1 MSPAP
6 AAMEGRSRWVAAC
19 TAAIVLVAAAS
30 HAEQP
35 ASTETTMV
43 APKEHRRGTE
53 QTFLTFPEWYLVHSP
68 AEYAAYVKEHTP
80 TQFPFLG
87 HIRQFWQSYYA
98 VYEATRTG
106 YPFNGGYHVMIMVI
120 VVSTTVEYALRAA
133 YETLIGRLSALTAT
147 HGLTEEDRYGARIAQ
162 DYVDFIRVR
171 PWYEYDF
178 MQKLAGLWKETGLWG
193 PDVLRK
199 WERKY
204 ALTTEYAVKAAY
216 GWLIGKATKASY
228 DAPLLV
234 TTIVVDR
241 LPQGI
246 ETELPELKVLQR
258 LADGK
263 ALITVPRY
271 DAFMHYAATLAGR
284 GVGFSEI
291 AGNRS
296 IILLSALV
304 SSDWQP
310 EAGSARVLFT
320 QPIITQPGKKRVALV
335 VSVDSLAASLNT
347 LRERGFQLEHVYD
360 Y

>member
-1 MSPAP
+1 
-6 AAMEGRSRWVAAC
+6 MEGRSLRVAAC
-19 TAAIVLVAAAS
+19 IAAIVLVAPAA

-35 ASTETTMV
+35 VNVETTV
-43 APKEHRRGTE
+43 IAPQEHRRGTE

-68 AEYAAYVKEHTP
+68 AEYAVYVKDHAP

-87 HIRQFWQSYYA
+87 HIRQFWQSYHA
-98 VYEATRTG
+98 VYDATRTG
-106 YPFNGGYHVMIMVI
+106 YPFNAGYHVMIMVI
-120 VVSTTVEYALRAA
+120 GVSTTVEYALRSA
-133 YETLIGRLSALTAT
+133 YETLIGRLSGLTAT
-147 HGLTEEDRYGARIAQ
+147 HGLTAEDRYGARIAQ
-162 DYVDFIRVR
+162 DYVDFIRVL

-178 MQKLAGLWKETGLWG
+178 RQKLAGLWKETSWWG
-193 PDVLRK
+193 PDMLRK

-204 ALTTEYAVKAAY
+204 ALTTEYALKATY
-216 GWLIGKATKASY
+216 GWLIKKATKASY
-228 DAPLLV
+228 ETPLLV

-241 LPQGI
+241 LPPGI
-246 ETELPELKVLQR
+246 ESELPELKVLQS
-258 LADGK
+258 LPDGR

-271 DAFMHYAATLAGR
+271 DAFTHHAATLAGR
-284 GVGFSEI
+284 GAGFCEI

-310 EAGSARVLFT
+310 EAGGVKLLFT

-335 VSVDSLAASLNT
+335 VTVGSLAVSLNT
-347 LRERGFQLEHVYD
+347 LREHGFQIEHVYD